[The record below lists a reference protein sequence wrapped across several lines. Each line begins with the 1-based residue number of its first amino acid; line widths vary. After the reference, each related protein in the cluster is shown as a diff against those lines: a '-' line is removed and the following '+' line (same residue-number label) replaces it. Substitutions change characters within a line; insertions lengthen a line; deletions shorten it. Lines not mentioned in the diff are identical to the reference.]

1 MAWKHLPGL
10 ACWIILQACTFCRE
24 GPNAD
29 MSRSQRGGGRRLS
42 QRRVLLHNRCLLLY
56 CGIQNIFLATQ
67 PKFPTLKAICLP
79 SFPQRLCTS
88 QSLIQQ
94 STSAQMVGSNHSMKS
109 FPSLRW
115 VRRALKKGT
124 CLLLQWRDVIW

>member
-1 MAWKHLPGL
+1 MAWKHLPCL
-10 ACWIILQACTFCRE
+10 ACWIILQACTFCRK

-29 MSRSQRGGGRRLS
+29 VSRSQRGGGRKLS
-42 QRRVLLHNRCLLLY
+42 QRTVLLHNRCLLLH

-67 PKFPTLKAICLP
+67 PKAILLP

-94 STSAQMVGSNHSMKS
+94 STSACMVGSNHSMKS
-109 FPSLRW
+109 FLSLRW
-115 VRRALKKGT
+115 VRRVLKKGT
-124 CLLLQWRDVIW
+124 CLLL